1 MAGTFTVNL
10 LKPVTSVAIIEDRKD
25 MHCCD
30 VLQNDTSTTVEPCN
44 NNQPAS
50 AIEMQPSLKQD
61 LHQQNAELKQ
71 VCQTLN
77 NLVDKLNKFYSD
89 VLSTHKEQIAKLS
102 IEIARKILMQKIHK
116 GDYEIEP
123 IIEEVLKNAPAHQ
136 ELVVHVNPTDLA
148 QCQKIQQ
155 DDPNGAL
162 ASIKF
167 VADANIGRA
176 ECLLE
181 SPKGI
186 IKSFIEEHMER
197 ISEALS
203 KME

>member
-10 LKPVTSVAIIEDRKD
+10 LKPVTSVSIIEDHK
-25 MHCCD
+25 
-30 VLQNDTSTTVEPCN
+30 VLQNDTSTTVEPYN
-44 NNQPAS
+44 NNQPAT
-50 AIEMQPSLKQD
+50 AIETQPSLKQD
-61 LHQQNAELKQ
+61 LHQQKAELKQ

-102 IEIARKILMQKIHK
+102 IEIARKILMQKVHK

-148 QCQKIQQ
+148 QCQKTQQ
-155 DDPNGAL
+155 DDPNGAF

>member
-10 LKPVTSVAIIEDRKD
+10 LKPVTSVSIIEDHK
-25 MHCCD
+25 
-30 VLQNDTSTTVEPCN
+30 VLQNDTSTTVEQCN
-44 NNQPAS
+44 NSQPAS
-50 AIEMQPSLKQD
+50 AIETQLSLKQD
-61 LHQQNAELKQ
+61 LHQQKAELKQ

-102 IEIARKILMQKIHK
+102 IEIARKILMQKVHK

-148 QCQKIQQ
+148 QCQKTQQ
-155 DDPNGAL
+155 DDPNGAF

-167 VADANIGRA
+167 VADTNIGRA